1 MGEMIVAASE
11 IPLPSLSWQPVSGS
25 EGESKSKRAIE
36 REEKFIL
43 IFVCYAFTEFVGI
56 YANNRCSS
64 HASFS
69 PYDCECAEM
78 WAALT
83 WACKTVGSQQ
93 KGADRASA
101 RVITSPDCG

>member
-25 EGESKSKRAIE
+25 EGERKNKRAIE

-69 PYDCECAEM
+69 PSTTVNVRKCGRPSRGPVKL
-78 WAALT
+78 WAAS
-83 WACKTVGSQQ
+83 K
-93 KGADRASA
+93 
-101 RVITSPDCG
+101 RVQTGPALA